1 MLLKS
6 TWCAFILRLAFFS
19 VVVKL
24 SRQHPQNAATS
35 QAQLE
40 TDKHLYE
47 LNIKLPD
54 NSFRNEIAQFQTS
67 KNSKND
73 LSVTG
78 FIDINFIISNAIANW
93 SYTADKNGFLARYI
107 YKHLKDTQKYPSY
120 TSTTFI
126 PTRPSTTYTT
136 PTYPTTRTPATY
148 RPPTQSL
155 SPNALKSSGG

>member
-1 MLLKS
+1 MILKF
-6 TWCAFILRLAFFS
+6 TWCAFILRVTLFLA
-19 VVVKL
+19 VVKI
-24 SRQHPQNAATS
+24 SRQHPQNGATS

-40 TDKHLYE
+40 TDKNLYE

-54 NSFRNEIAQFQTS
+54 NGFRNEIAKFQTS
-67 KNSKND
+67 ESSKDD

-78 FIDINFIISNAIANW
+78 FIEINFVISNAIANW

-107 YKHLKDTQKYPSY
+107 YKQLKDTQQYSSY
-120 TSTTFI
+120 TSTTFR
-126 PTRPSTTYTT
+126 PTTPSTTYTT

>member
-47 LNIKLPD
+47 LNIELPD
-54 NSFRNEIAQFQTS
+54 KSFRNETASLQIS
-67 KNSKND
+67 DNSKD

-78 FIDINFIISNAIANW
+78 LIGINFIKTNTIGKWAYI
-93 SYTADKNGFLARYI
+93 ADKNGFVVRYI
-107 YKHLKDTQKYPSY
+107 YKQLKATQQDPSY
-120 TSTTFI
+120 S
-126 PTRPSTTYTT
+126 STTYRPT
-136 PTYPTTRTPATY
+136 PPQYLPA
-148 RPPTQSL
+148 PPPPKSL
-155 SPNALKSSGG
+155 SPNALKSAGG